1 MNKRQELPWD
11 NPRFR
16 NWLAVLRA
24 EKAVVRALSRAL
36 ADLDLKIPQLDI
48 LMNLYRHPSISQHD
62 LARRLLV
69 GRSNITMLLPQL
81 EESGLVTR
89 DSDPS
94 DKRVMRLSLTPKGE
108 ALLMR
113 ALAVYTALIDKVMAQ
128 STPEECN
135 AMGALMHRIAELL
148 KNEQP

>member
-1 MNKRQELPWD
+1 M
-11 NPRFR
+11 
-16 NWLAVLRA
+16 
-24 EKAVVRALSRAL
+24 RALSRAL
-36 ADLDLKIPQLDI
+36 AEIDLMIPQLDI
-48 LMNLYRHPSISQHD
+48 LMNLYRLPSISQHD

-135 AMGALMHRIAELL
+135 AMGALMHRIAEML
-148 KNEQP
+148 KNEQS